1 MKIIELFEQ
10 EDGSALVKLDLTADE
25 VALLLERAII
35 DILKEQLVK
44 SKTDLDDGKR
54 GESGITDGSS
64 EQSRQRDQY
73 NNSTKTT

>member
-64 EQSRQRDQY
+64 E
-73 NNSTKTT
+73 